1 MRLVTRSD
9 FDGLICGVLL
19 KEAEIIDSYKFVHP
33 KDVQDGLVPIDENDV
48 LANIPYWPGC
58 GMWFDHHSSEEDSKM
73 LLTNNFKGESRKEK
87 SCARIIYDY
96 FGGSEKFPNFEQ
108 MINAVDK
115 SDSADLS
122 IDEIKN
128 PAGWTLLSFIMD
140 PRTGLGRYRD
150 YRISNYALMEN
161 LIEYCRTMHIDDI
174 LKLSDVMERITRY
187 REHSKQYKQQIKNN
201 SKIYGS
207 CLVIDFRM
215 IETPFCGNRFME
227 YALFPEQNISIR
239 LMRGKNESTT
249 VFAIG
254 YSIINKTSKVNVGAL
269 CKKHGGG
276 GHESV
281 GTCQVESLCADEILN
296 EMIIEIN
303 GKE

>member
-19 KEAEIIDSYKFVHP
+19 KEANIIDSYKFVHP
-33 KDVQDGLVPIDENDV
+33 KDVQDGLIAIDENDV

-73 LLTNNFKGESRKEK
+73 LLTENFKGESRKEN

-96 FGGSEKFPNFEQ
+96 FGGSEKFPNFEE

-128 PAGWTLLSFIMD
+128 PSGWTLLSFIMD

-150 YRISNYALMEN
+150 YRISNYTLMEN
-161 LIEYCRTMHIDDI
+161 LIEYCRTMQIDEI
-174 LKLSDVMERITRY
+174 LELPDVMERITRY
-187 REHSKQYKQQIKNN
+187 RDHSHKYTEQIKDNA
-201 SKIYGS
+201 KVYGN
-207 CLVIDFRM
+207 CLVIDFRS
-215 IETPFCGNRFME
+215 IETPFCGNRFTE

-254 YSIINKTSKVNVGAL
+254 HSIINKTSKANVGVL
-269 CKKHGGG
+269 CKNHGGG
-276 GHESV
+276 GHENV
-281 GTCQVESLCADEILN
+281 GTCQVESLRADEILN

-303 GKE
+303 SKE